1 MTWLLVLV
9 LTTGGTTQSVPWA
22 MVAAKSVC
30 GLTGGAVAQLL
41 EAEVPGLTVRFVC
54 IEQVTA

>member
-22 MVAAKSVC
+22 MTAAKSVC

-41 EAEVPGLTVRFVC
+41 EAEFPSMTVRYVC
-54 IEQVTA
+54 FEQVTA